1 MLLPMREMPMNAET
15 NPVDRVLAEVAA
27 PVLRYLQRYVGE
39 RRLAED
45 LQQETLLRISRGL
58 AGFDGRSSLRT
69 WAFAIANR
77 VAADHFR
84 RPERRQQ
91 IVELDEA
98 LDTVDP
104 EREVGERLVADAMNQ
119 CVRQV
124 IDSLPENYRAPL
136 ILYDLEELSI
146 EQTAEICQCTVANA
160 KIRLHRA
167 RRRLKEALQRQCA
180 FYRDDEGIYRCD
192 RKP

>member
-1 MLLPMREMPMNAET
+1 MTADAAPIDT
-15 NPVDRVLAEVAA
+15 VLAEIAQ
-27 PVLRYLQRYVGE
+27 PVLRYLQRYVGD
-39 RRLAED
+39 RSLAED
-45 LQQETLLRISRGL
+45 LQQEALLRISRGL
-58 AGFDGRSSLRT
+58 PGFDGRSSLRT

-98 LDTVDP
+98 QDAVDP
-104 EREVGERLVADAMNQ
+104 DRDIGERIVADAMNQ

-146 EQTAEICQCTVANA
+146 EQTAEICQCSVANA

-180 FYRDDEGIYRCD
+180 FYRDDDGVYRCD